1 MLILHLLAAG
11 AWLGC
16 VLVEAVVESMQS
28 SDSSVRR
35 IVADLHYRTDLLVEI
50 PLIALVVIT
59 GVAQFD
65 PMRFSGWYALKV
77 VLGSITVVSNLYC
90 VLPVMRRQRAAQAGR
105 WEEATR
111 QDQLMLKA
119 GYIVIPSGIAT
130 FAVAAYGLM
139 AAP

>member
-1 MLILHLLAAG
+1 
-11 AWLGC
+11 
-16 VLVEAVVESMQS
+16 
-28 SDSSVRR
+28 
-35 IVADLHYRTDLLVEI
+35 VEI